1 MRFRDRSVLSNRHG
15 FTLVELLVVIGILIA
30 LLLPAI
36 QAARESARRMQC
48 SNNLKQIGLALH
60 NHEAALRVFPSAYQ
74 TIPGGAME
82 MPDANGDAGPG
93 WTGLFQLLPY
103 IEEASTEKQ
112 FNRNLPCWDASNAA
126 AAKTVIPAYRC
137 PSVGDPSLTYIVKD
151 ATGNPLKP
159 GGSQLEFSRSHY
171 VLCAGRHDI
180 WTDPRPDLSGIA
192 DGVFFRNS
200 RIRVKDITDGTSH
213 TMFAA
218 EQTPTHSDST
228 WVGIIPGAATCPTLR
243 YQAAGCD
250 VAAPQINYHSGP
262 GLFETPP
269 TIKPPNDV
277 FPGYVDETHSDHPG
291 GCNVLLG
298 DGSVRWVSDLINQL
312 VWEAMATRA
321 GGEAVNEIE

>member
-1 MRFRDRSVLSNRHG
+1 MRLRDQSLLPSRRG
-15 FTLVELLVVIGILIA
+15 FTLVELLVVIAIIGILIA

-48 SNNLKQIGLALH
+48 SNNLKQIGLSMH
-60 NHEAALRVFPSAYQ
+60 NHETALRVFPSAYQ
-74 TIPGGAME
+74 TLPGGVMG

-103 IEEASTEKQ
+103 IEGASTEKQ
-112 FNRNLPCWDASNAA
+112 FNRSRPSWDASNAA
-126 AAKTVIPAYRC
+126 AAKTVIAAYRC
-137 PSVGDPSLTYIVKD
+137 PSVGDPSLTYLVKD
-151 ATGNPLKP
+151 S
-159 GGSQLEFSRSHY
+159 GGKQLAEFSRSHY

-228 WVGIIPGAATCPTLR
+228 SVGIVPGAATCPTPR
-243 YQAAGCD
+243 YVAAGCD

-321 GGEAVNEIE
+321 GGEPVYETE